1 MSTPR
6 TNGGGFASDLFTDD
20 GTDPLDDKP
29 SPKTKQT
36 RRVRVTEGGRF
47 IGCPFWYFKLAV
59 ATMHSAHELAVALY
73 VYRLRMVHHSK
84 TVTLSNERLF
94 GELGINRSAKYR
106 ALRKLSDAKAIRV
119 KWRSGRATVIT
130 FTDRKHVE

>member
-6 TNGGGFASDLFTDD
+6 TNGGGFADLFADD
-20 GTDPLDDKP
+20 GTDPLDEPGK
-29 SPKTKQT
+29 SPTRGKQSK
-36 RRVRVTEGGRF
+36 RVRLAVGSRF

-73 VYRLRMVHHSK
+73 VYRLRMVHRSK

-94 GELGINRSAKYR
+94 AEVGINRSAKYR
-106 ALRKLSDAKAIRV
+106 ALRKLTDAKAIRV
-119 KWRSGRATVIT
+119 KWRNGRATVIT
-130 FTDRKHVE
+130 FTDRKHV